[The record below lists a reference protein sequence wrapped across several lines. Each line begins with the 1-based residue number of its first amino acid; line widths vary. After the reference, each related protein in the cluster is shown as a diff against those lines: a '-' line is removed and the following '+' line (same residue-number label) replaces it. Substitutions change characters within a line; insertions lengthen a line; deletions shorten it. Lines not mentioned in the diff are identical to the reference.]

1 MNSMRQHTTNHQF
14 FLTLFLISAL
24 TVVSSAHA
32 DLYNVYFPTGA
43 ELYDDIDGDGNSEPV
58 LGKKFAIYNTD
69 SGQVVE
75 VSLDPLAQ
83 EFDNYSTNFPAQWEV
98 AAEAG
103 ETMPVQDFKGS
114 TITFRENGVITA
126 SDLGPDGIGGTE
138 DDPEEGG
145 FYTYDRI
152 VDVNVETGEITRQ
165 VLIANSEE
173 AQQLAEDAGY
183 TTQLAVIE
191 ENLANAN
198 NVTSFKTFA
207 PNVTNDGLE
216 DESAE
221 TDGGFVTE
229 KIQSPDGTALIR
241 REEDGSIH
249 IGENSIVLVDRPNS
263 ATGNDTIYST
273 VGDGRTLQLGNH
285 EDHKVIIQ
293 GELEMDGDIDMQSN
307 RIANVGQLEMAGD
320 IDMQSNQIANVGQ
333 LEMVG
338 DIDMQSNRI
347 TNLADPVNSSDAATK
362 GYVDSLFSST
372 VQKSYVDGAIA
383 SAMAMSSIPQ
393 VTTDRFMFGLGTG
406 YHGNESAIAAGISA
420 RPTSGS
426 FTVNVSSAY
435 NSHVDKLSGSVGVGW
450 GF

>member
-1 MNSMRQHTTNHQF
+1 MLTKKTHIKLLVSTTF
-14 FLTLFLISAL
+14 ILISINAQ
-24 TVVSSAHA
+24 A

-43 ELYDDIDGDGNSEPV
+43 ELYDDVDGDGVNEPV

-75 VSLDPLAQ
+75 VSLDPLAE

-126 SDLGPDGIGGTE
+126 SDLGPDGIGGTG
-138 DDPEEGG
+138 DDPTEGG

-165 VLIANSEE
+165 ILIANSEE

-191 ENLANAN
+191 ETLASAN

-207 PNVTNDGLE
+207 PNVTNDDLE
-216 DESAE
+216 DASAE

-229 KIQSPDGTALIR
+229 KIQSPDGTSLIR

-285 EDHKVIIQ
+285 ADHKVIIQ

-307 RIANVGQLEMAGD
+307 RI
-320 IDMQSNQIANVGQ
+320 
-333 LEMVG
+333 
-338 DIDMQSNRI
+338 
-347 TNLADPVNSSDAATK
+347 TNLATPVESSDAATK
-362 GYVDSLFSST
+362 GYVDSLFST
-372 VQKSYVDGAIA
+372 AVEKSYVDGAIA
-383 SAMAMSSIPQ
+383 SAMAMASIPQ
-393 VTTDRFMFGLGTG
+393 VTTKRFMFGLGTG
-406 YHGNESAIAAGISA
+406 YHGSESAIAAGISA

-426 FTVNVSSAY
+426 FTVSVSSAY
-435 NSHVDKLSGSVGVGW
+435 NSHVDKASGSVGVGW

>member
-14 FLTLFLISAL
+14 FLTLFSISAL
-24 TVVSSAHA
+24 AVVSSAHA

-307 RIANVGQLEMAGD
+307 RI
-320 IDMQSNQIANVGQ
+320 
-333 LEMVG
+333 
-338 DIDMQSNRI
+338 

-435 NSHVDKLSGSVGVGW
+435 NSHVDKVSGSVGVGW